1 MKKYTRIK
9 HQVLMDIF
17 VKGGLSKREM
27 QIALLIIRESWGW
40 DKGTSNWTK
49 RVLSNRYISEKTG
62 LAKQTVCVEIKSMME
77 EQKLLVNESGHYS
90 FNEHPETWKFIK
102 HELSKPKKVHKTLP
116 ESSQNIT
123 FEFINHYLKVHK
135 TLTFDGLEIDV
146 STTSMKD
153 LRALLKLPKESIK
166 EIFKEIFKESTN
178 SLILFYKEKINPKGL
193 RTFSETRKGMVK
205 NRLENF
211 SLNELKQVIENISKS
226 DWHMARDPKTKG
238 KAYNEFE
245 MLFKSDSQ
253 VEKYLALKQREPF
266 AVEKEWIGRESN
278 GQN

>member
-1 MKKYTRIK
+1 
-9 HQVLMDIF
+9 MDIF

-62 LAKQTVCVEIKSMME
+62 LAKQTVCVEIKSMIE
-77 EQKLLVNESGHYS
+77 EQKVLVNESGQYS

-116 ESSQNIT
+116 ESSQNVT

-146 STTSMKD
+146 STISMKD
-153 LRALLKLPKESIK
+153 LRALLKVPKESIK
-166 EIFKEIFKESTN
+166 EMFKEIFKESVQA
-178 SLILFYKEKINPKGL
+178 LRDFYEQKITKL
-193 RTFSETRKGMVK
+193 RTFDDTRKRMIQK
-205 NRLENF
+205 RLEVF
-211 SLNELKQVIENISKS
+211 SLNELKQVITNISNS
-226 DWHMARDPKTKG
+226 DWHMGRDPKTNG
-238 KAYNEFE
+238 KTYYDFE
-245 MLFKSDSQ
+245 RLFKNNGKT
-253 VEKYLALKQREPF
+253 EYYLNMKGGKSGAHKKTDPSSPDKFTKTGFSEIPEP
-266 AVEKEWIGRESN
+266 RS
-278 GQN
+278 